1 MGCPQRRALRGGAA
15 EDRDATKHHDGAE
28 ESARAKVTC
37 AQRLRRAERR
47 AAPSFDGAAD
57 GGCADPEGT
66 LKGVAL
72 RTHPPADERTE
83 CVRSSH
89 LGGQRPKYAKRW
101 APCVTRC
108 SPSSWPSSRPAV
120 ARRTTAPCRRRRPP
134 PPRPPPR
141 PHPVRRASRTSP
153 RSRSAAPSTATAP
166 CTTPRCASSR
176 PTTSGRR

>member
-57 GGCADPEGT
+57 GGCADQEGT

-72 RTHPPADERTE
+72 RALARGRAVGAFMTLPGAHA
-83 CVRSSH
+83 VSH
-89 LGGQRPKYAKRW
+89 AL
-101 APCVTRC
+101 VE
-108 SPSSWPSSRPAV
+108 
-120 ARRTTAPCRRRRPP
+120 
-134 PPRPPPR
+134 
-141 PHPVRRASRTSP
+141 VRRGHDSRYAS
-153 RSRSAAPSTATAP
+153 
-166 CTTPRCASSR
+166 
-176 PTTSGRR
+176 

>member
-66 LKGVAL
+66 LKGVPLNAL
-72 RTHPPADERTE
+72 RA
-83 CVRSSH
+83 
-89 LGGQRPKYAKRW
+89 RPLHGH
-101 APCVTRC
+101 
-108 SPSSWPSSRPAV
+108 
-120 ARRTTAPCRRRRPP
+120 RRTLDVPSEPPKRPRETRDKSLP
-134 PPRPPPR
+134 Y
-141 PHPVRRASRTSP
+141 
-153 RSRSAAPSTATAP
+153 
-166 CTTPRCASSR
+166 
-176 PTTSGRR
+176 